1 MDRTSFIP
9 LAPLLVLVLLAGCA
23 PKPADESSIHV
34 TTETPAPAPAAS
46 TDPAA
51 PAATDPA
58 TPAPSVG
65 FVNRVWRVSAS
76 SNVAVGSMY
85 VFLAESTLV
94 MTGPGSTPAFGTW
107 RRAGDGLVMVEE
119 GVAYPTD
126 IVSLTANEFRIRSH
140 NPGEPVDITLVP
152 AEAR

>member
-1 MDRTSFIP
+1 MNRFAVSLLPAI
-9 LAPLLVLVLLAGCA
+9 LLVVTLAGCT
-23 PKPADESSIHV
+23 PKPASDSVTV

-58 TPAPSVG
+58 TPAPSIG

-107 RRAGDGLVMVEE
+107 RRAGDGLVMV
-119 GVAYPTD
+119 
-126 IVSLTANEFRIRSH
+126 
-140 NPGEPVDITLVP
+140 
-152 AEAR
+152 